1 MAGSPVIVAEQL
13 TKKYGD
19 HTAVDHVSFKVSE
32 GEVFSLLGPNG
43 AGKTTTVE
51 MLECLRTPT
60 SGDAYIKGLSIRNMA
75 DVKQIKKLIGVL
87 PQEFNAVANL
97 TVAENVRLAAA
108 ARGARDVEQILDDL
122 GLREYRGRL
131 FSRLSGGLK
140 RRVGLAMA
148 LVGEPEIV
156 FLDEPTTGLDPE
168 ARRETWLYVKRLK
181 AYGKTVVL
189 TTHYMEEAETLS
201 DHVVIIVKGRIAAQG
216 KVRELVAKHGGRTKL
231 VFEGLDE
238 KVLAS
243 LKNKGFEAEQTPEGR
258 TVVRISNDSEIVE
271 VLSSLRA
278 FSIEVYPEI
287 RQAGLEDVFLSVIG
301 SRLSE
306 EGLLV

>member
-13 TKKYGD
+13 SEKYGD
-19 HTAVDHVSFKVSE
+19 YVAVDRVSFSVSE

-51 MLECLRTPT
+51 MLECFRTPT
-60 SGDAYIKGLSIRNMA
+60 SGAAYVKGLNIRNIS
-75 DVKQIKKLIGVL
+75 DVKQIKKMIGVL

-97 TVAENVRLAAA
+97 TVAENVQLAAA
-108 ARGARDVEQILDDL
+108 ARGAKGVGQILDDL
-122 GLREYRGRL
+122 GVWEYRNKI
-131 FSRLSGGLK
+131 FSKLSGGLK

-168 ARRETWLYVKRLK
+168 ARRETWLYVRRLK
-181 AYGKTVVL
+181 ACGKTVVL

-216 KVRELVAKHGGRTKL
+216 KVRELIAKHRGRTKL

-238 KVLAS
+238 RVLAS
-243 LKNKGFEAEQTPEGR
+243 LRNKGFEAEQTPEGR

-271 VLSSLRA
+271 VLSNLRDM
-278 FSIEVYPEI
+278 FIEAYPEI
-287 RQAGLEDVFLSVIG
+287 RQAGLEDVFLSVI
-301 SRLSE
+301 
-306 EGLLV
+306 